1 MKKALK
7 RLVIICMM
15 GMLIIPPLGGPIRPG
30 DGDQSSY
37 TDNGQ
42 VEEEN

>member
-1 MKKALK
+1 MKKVLK
-7 RLVIICMM
+7 RLAIICMM
-15 GMLIIPPLGGPIRPG
+15 GMLIIPPLGGPTRPG
-30 DGDQSSY
+30 DGGQNSY